1 MNELKS
7 SVAQNQEREAE
18 MDSLT
23 QDLADLIPV
32 SEKLKKEND
41 EFKLEIESL
50 KQTIEEGE
58 NERIQMLRNDILFS
72 FLSVNSHFLG
82 SRPYTVYNWC
92 PSKVHFRANV
102 IAYLLTLARKWTFD
116 GHQLYD
122 I

>member
-1 MNELKS
+1 
-7 SVAQNQEREAE
+7 

-58 NERIQMLRNDILFS
+58 NERIQMLRNDILF
-72 FLSVNSHFLG
+72 FI
-82 SRPYTVYNWC
+82 
-92 PSKVHFRANV
+92 SKFRFFGEWN
-102 IAYLLTLARKWTFD
+102 IHRI
-116 GHQLYD
+116 QLVS

>member
-1 MNELKS
+1 
-7 SVAQNQEREAE
+7 

-92 PSKVHFRANV
+92 PSKANFRANV

>member
-1 MNELKS
+1 
-7 SVAQNQEREAE
+7 

-72 FLSVNSHFLG
+72 FLSVNSDFFGGGGPIH
-82 SRPYTVYNWC
+82 R
-92 PSKVHFRANV
+92 
-102 IAYLLTLARKWTFD
+102 I
-116 GHQLYD
+116 QLVS

>member
-1 MNELKS
+1 
-7 SVAQNQEREAE
+7 

-72 FLSVNSHFLG
+72 FLSVNSDFFG
-82 SRPYTVYNWC
+82 GGPYTVYNWC
-92 PSKVHFRANV
+92 PSKVHF
-102 IAYLLTLARKWTFD
+102 
-116 GHQLYD
+116 
-122 I
+122 

>member
-1 MNELKS
+1 
-7 SVAQNQEREAE
+7 

-72 FLSVNSHFLG
+72 FLSVNSDFLG
-82 SRPYTVYNWC
+82 GRPYTVYLGTIG
-92 PSKVHFRANV
+92 VHLKSIFEPMLSR
-102 IAYLLTLARKWTFD
+102 IF
-116 GHQLYD
+116 
-122 I
+122 

>member
-1 MNELKS
+1 
-7 SVAQNQEREAE
+7 

-72 FLSVNSHFLG
+72 FLLDILKNVFICPAIKMSLRTLTIKTIQPIH
-82 SRPYTVYNWC
+82 TV
-92 PSKVHFRANV
+92 K
-102 IAYLLTLARKWTFD
+102 I
-116 GHQLYD
+116 
-122 I
+122 